1 MMLPDY
7 ETPNVVKEVKEDDKE
22 ESGSLDLSVI
32 SDVNFKT
39 ENDELDIA
47 ADL

>member
-1 MMLPDY
+1 M
-7 ETPNVVKEVKEDDKE
+7 KEDEME
-22 ESGSLDLSVI
+22 ESCSLDLSVI